1 MVKKQILF
9 SDYDG
14 TLYIKNQDMQR
25 NIKLIDKYRELGGK
39 FVIVTGR
46 SKNSIDGE
54 IKKYNIPY
62 DYIITNN
69 GASIF
74 DDTGNKIYNQPISI
88 KTSLKIIDYLKSK
101 ENIEVFYYAEQDKVE
116 YNKQELLKIRV
127 RTSERDV
134 AKNIE
139 KQLNIV
145 FANKIVAH
153 AAFPSIYYSNSEI
166 SIVEIVSAKAGK
178 EKSIRKLLQLLNIPS
193 EQVIT
198 IGDGRNDIAMIKE
211 FNGYSMETADEE
223 VKQVA
228 SKIFKSV
235 GDMIEQQ

>member
-1 MVKKQILF
+1 M
-9 SDYDG
+9 
-14 TLYIKNQDMQR
+14 
-25 NIKLIDKYRELGGK
+25 
-39 FVIVTGR
+39 
-46 SKNSIDGE
+46 
-54 IKKYNIPY
+54 
-62 DYIITNN
+62 
-69 GASIF
+69 
-74 DDTGNKIYNQPISI
+74 
-88 KTSLKIIDYLKSK
+88 
-101 ENIEVFYYAEQDKVE
+101 E